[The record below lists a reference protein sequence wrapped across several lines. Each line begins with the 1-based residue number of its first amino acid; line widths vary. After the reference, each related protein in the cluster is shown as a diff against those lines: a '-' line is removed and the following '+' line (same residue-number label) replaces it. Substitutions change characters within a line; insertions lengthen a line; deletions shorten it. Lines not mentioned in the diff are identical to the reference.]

1 MARQYKKILKK
12 IQPKDKDKKP
22 KEKPEKIGKDY
33 VLIIVL
39 TVTILFMA
47 IGWSYFTYI
56 NRGLYVALTASL
68 LATYIRRHVKLTEKQ
83 DYWVEKA
90 SQVAMGVAIV
100 LFGIVAYQQY
110 FSE

>member
-1 MARQYKKILKK
+1 MARQSKKILKK
-12 IQPKDKDKKP
+12 IQPKDKTNKP

-33 VLIIVL
+33 VLIVVL
-39 TVTILFMA
+39 VITILFMG
-47 IGWSYFTYI
+47 IGWSYFSNI

-68 LATYIRRHVKLTEKQ
+68 LSTYIRRHAKLTEKQ

-90 SQVAMGVAIV
+90 SQVSMGVAIV